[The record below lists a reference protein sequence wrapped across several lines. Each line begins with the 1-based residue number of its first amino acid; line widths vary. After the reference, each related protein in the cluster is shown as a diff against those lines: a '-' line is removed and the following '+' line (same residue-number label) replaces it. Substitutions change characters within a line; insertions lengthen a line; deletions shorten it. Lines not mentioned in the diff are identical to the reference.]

1 MTAQS
6 ATQTTRK
13 STIKC
18 VVWDLDHTLWD
29 GILLED
35 GDRVR
40 LRPEVVETIVTLDRR
55 GILHSVASRNDFET
69 TMAKLAELG
78 VAEYFLYPQIG
89 WDAKSEAITKIAA
102 ALNIGI
108 DALAFVDDQPFERA
122 EVEFAHPSVLCVD
135 AVHAGELANRPE
147 FQPKYVTEDSAA
159 RRAMYLASID
169 RAKAEEEFSGNSE
182 KFLATLGM
190 EFTISRA
197 QRKDLGRAEELVVR
211 TNQLN
216 STGIMYSAEELA
228 DRSESDRHLLLMAE
242 LTDVYGS
249 YGQIGLASVEL
260 GEREWQLELLL
271 MSCRVMSRGVGTVLL
286 NHIVRMAQDNGAR
299 LLAAFV
305 PTSRNRIMY
314 VTYRFA
320 GFEEMGERD
329 GVQLL
334 GAPLTPPPAPPEYL
348 TLHLGSGLP

>member
-1 MTAQS
+1 MSAQS
-6 ATQTTRK
+6 APESTRT

-18 VVWDLDHTLWD
+18 VVWDLDHTLWE

-35 GDRVR
+35 GDQVR
-40 LRPEVVETIVTLDRR
+40 LRPEVVDTIVTLDQR
-55 GILHSVASRNDFET
+55 GILHSVASRNDHDT
-69 TMAKLAELG
+69 TMAKLTELG
-78 VAEYFLYPQIG
+78 VAQYFLYPQIG
-89 WDAKSEAITKIAA
+89 WDAKSESVARIAES
-102 ALNIGI
+102 LNIGI
-108 DALAFVDDQPFERA
+108 DALAFIDDQPFERE
-122 EVEFAHPSVLCVD
+122 EVAFAHPGVLCID
-135 AVHAGELANRPE
+135 AVHAGELAARPE
-147 FQPKYVTEDSAA
+147 FTPKYITEDSAA

-169 RAKAEEEFSGNSE
+169 RTKAEEEFTGNSE

-228 DRSESDRHLLLMAE
+228 DRCDSGRHLLLMAE
-242 LTDVYGS
+242 LKDVYGT

-260 GEREWQLELLL
+260 GEREWKLELLL

-286 NHIVRMAQDNGAR
+286 NHTVRLAQQNGAR
-299 LLAAFV
+299 LVAAFV
-305 PTSRNRIMY
+305 PTGRNRIMY

-320 GFEEMGERD
+320 GFEELGERD

-334 GAPLTPPPAPPEYL
+334 GAPLSAPPEPPEYL
-348 TLHLGSGLP
+348 KLITGPGV